1 VATIRVS
8 IINEGKLA
16 APAEVQAAV
25 AALQRQVSEH
35 FAPAWGVDA
44 TLSFVAGGAKPLPG
58 NWWLVI
64 LDDSDQ
70 AGALGYHDLTD
81 EAMLLGKVFVK
92 TARDASVRWTVT
104 ASHELLELLA
114 DPAINLTVCATEN
127 NNLVLYA
134 YEICD
139 PCQADEFGYAIDGV
153 AVSDFLFPS
162 WFETFHRAGAVP
174 LDYCGRVGAPFAI
187 LPGGYANVLDTGHP
201 ASAWTEKKGPAA
213 TIAGARFAERPAV
226 AGSRR
231 EQRRRGAARWTPSRL
246 ASTPAAAAGVA
257 AAAPAAAGSVIA
269 AATAAPVMAPVA
281 PAWPQS
287 LNVPRFLRIVDAAGR
302 SLLHLETPGAAA
314 KSVPDEISRVLDKLQ
329 AASLASIAPPRAQSV
344 IAALKAALDQTAV
357 LRPTDQLK
365 GSQPH
370 ELQLSLLAAAMSSG
384 ATMISGMTPATMTSV
399 GPPMR
404 PLSAL
409 DTTDFYQYGNFDP
422 GWLATF
428 FHLLDSRPA
437 PFPTHT
443 VRNISPIVRIDNNAT
458 IAIAG
463 DWGTGDAS
471 SRSIAQRM
479 ADLKPDHTI
488 HLGDI
493 YYAGAENE
501 VLNKFLAL
509 WPAGIGASAPSFALN
524 GNHEMYSGGIGYFQV
539 ALADPRFKAQQGLSY
554 FSLQND
560 HWTIIA
566 LDTAYFA
573 RNFYLDGLIDP
584 DVQIPW
590 LATLTR
596 AARQAGRRVILLT
609 HHAGVDIEPAGAAV
623 KVTVADLWDQVLHA
637 TDGGP
642 DYWYWR
648 HVHAG
653 YALAPF
659 PVAGGRNLMARCVG
673 HCGVPWLPF
682 GAERGL
688 GGSGFPL
695 EWGENRK
702 ANDVEEPARAL
713 NGFLVLRLGADKL
726 FEEFRDENGNLRWQR
741 QA

>member
-8 IINEGKLA
+8 IINESKLT
-16 APAEVQAAV
+16 APAEVQTAV

-35 FAPAWGVDA
+35 FAPAWGIDA
-44 TLSFVAGGAKPLPG
+44 ALSFVAPRAKPLAG
-58 NWWLVI
+58 SWWLVI

-81 EAMLLGKVFVK
+81 EAMPLGKVFVK
-92 TARDASVRWTVT
+92 TAQDAGVKWTIT

-162 WFETFHRAGAVP
+162 WFETFHRSGAVP
-174 LDYCGRVGAPFAI
+174 LDYCGRITSPFAL
-187 LPGGYANVLDTGHP
+187 LPGGYANVLDTGNP
-201 ASAWTEKKGPAA
+201 AGSWTEKKAPAA
-213 TIAGARFAERPAV
+213 MIAGARFAERPAV
-226 AGSRR
+226 PGSRR
-231 EQRRRGAARWTPSRL
+231 ERRRRGAAVWKPSHL
-246 ASTPAAAAGVA
+246 MSAPAAPATAAAAGSVATAAVSAPVMA
-257 AAAPAAAGSVIA
+257 AAAPA
-269 AATAAPVMAPVA
+269 
-281 PAWPQS
+281 WP
-287 LNVPRFLRIVDAAGR
+287 LPLLMPRLLRIVDAAGS
-302 SLLHLETPGAAA
+302 SLLHLETPNAAA
-314 KSVPDEISRVLDKLQ
+314 KSVPDEIQRVLDKLQ
-329 AASLASIAPPRAQSV
+329 AANLAGIAPPRAQSV
-344 IAALKAALDQTAV
+344 VAALKAALDQTAV
-357 LRPTDQLK
+357 TKPTDQLK

-384 ATMISGMTPATMTSV
+384 A
-399 GPPMR
+399 PPIR

-443 VRNISPIVRIDNNAT
+443 ARNISPIVRIDNGVT
-458 IAIAG
+458 IAITG

-471 SRSIAQRM
+471 SRSIAQRV

-501 VLNKFLAL
+501 VRSKFLAL
-509 WPAGIGASAPSFALN
+509 WPAGISPSAPSFALN
-524 GNHEMYSGGIGYFQV
+524 GNHEMYSGGVGYFQI
-539 ALADPRFKAQQGLSY
+539 ALTDPRFKAQQGLSY

-566 LDTAYFA
+566 VDTAYFA
-573 RNFYLDGLIDP
+573 RNFYLDGALDA
-584 DVQIPW
+584 DVQLPW
-590 LATLTR
+590 MATLTR

-609 HHAGVDIEPAGAAV
+609 HHAGVDVEPAGATV
-623 KVTVADLWDQVLHA
+623 KVTVADIWNQVLHA
-637 TDGGP
+637 MDGGP
-642 DYWYWR
+642 DYWYWG

-659 PVAGGRNLMARCVG
+659 PIAGGRRLMARCVG

-682 GAERGL
+682 GAESGL
-688 GGSGFPL
+688 GGNGFTL

-713 NGFLVLRLGADKL
+713 NGFLVLRLRDDQIV
-726 FEEFRDENGNLRWQR
+726 EEFRDENGNLRWR
-741 QA
+741 R

>member
-1 VATIRVS
+1 MATIQVS
-8 IINEGKLA
+8 IIDESQLA

-25 AALQRQVSEH
+25 AALQRQVSQH

-44 TLSFVAGGAKPLPG
+44 TLSFVAGGAKPPPG
-58 NWWLVI
+58 TWWLVI

-81 EAMLLGKVFVK
+81 EAMPLGKVFVK
-92 TARDASVRWTVT
+92 TARDAGVKWTVT

-114 DPAINLTVCATEN
+114 DPAINLTVCTTEN

-139 PCQADEFGYAIDGV
+139 PCQADEFGYTIDGV

-162 WFETFHRAGAVP
+162 WFETFHRSGAVP
-174 LDYCGRVGAPFAI
+174 FDYCGRISAPFAL

-201 ASAWTEKKGPAA
+201 QGSWTEKKGPAA
-213 TIAGARFAERPAV
+213 MIAGARFAARPAV
-226 AGSRR
+226 VGSRR
-231 EQRRRGAARWTPSRL
+231 ERRRRGAAGWQPSLL
-246 ASTPAAAAGVA
+246 ASRPAVAAATATPVMA
-257 AAAPAAAGSVIA
+257 AAAPA
-269 AATAAPVMAPVA
+269 
-281 PAWPQS
+281 WPPPH
-287 LNVPRFLRIVDAAGR
+287 VFPRLLRIVDAAGS
-302 SLLHLETPGAAA
+302 SLLHLETPNVGTN
-314 KSVPDEISRVLDKLQ
+314 SVPDEINRVLGKLQ
-329 AASLASIAPPRAQSV
+329 TANAAGIAPPRAQSV
-344 IAALKAALDQTAV
+344 ISALQAALDQAAAV
-357 LRPTDQLK
+357 KPTDQLK

-370 ELQLSLLAAAMSSG
+370 ELQLSLLAAAMTAG
-384 ATMISGMTPATMTSV
+384 ATTTPGASV
-399 GPPMR
+399 PLR

-409 DTTDFYQYGNFDP
+409 DTTDFYQYGSFDP

-437 PFPTHT
+437 PFPTHIA
-443 VRNISPIVRIDNNAT
+443 RNLNPIVRIDNSAT

-501 VLNKFLAL
+501 VRDKFLAL
-509 WPAGIGASAPSFALN
+509 WPPGLSAVAPSFALN
-524 GNHEMYSGGIGYFQV
+524 GNHEMYSGGVGYFQV
-539 ALADPRFKAQQGLSY
+539 ALTDPRFKAQQGLSY

-573 RNFYLDGLIDP
+573 RNFYLDGFIDT

-609 HHAGVDIEPAGAAV
+609 HHAGVDVEPAGGTI
-623 KVTVADLWDQVLHA
+623 KVTVADIWNHVLHA

-642 DYWYWR
+642 DYWYWG

-653 YALAPF
+653 YALAPIA
-659 PVAGGRNLMARCVG
+659 VAGGRKLMARCVG

-688 GGSGFPL
+688 AGNGFTL

-702 ANDVEEPARAL
+702 ANDLEEPARAL
-713 NGFLVLRLGADKL
+713 NGFLVLRLSADKIV
-726 FEEFRDENGNLRWQR
+726 EEFRDETGNLRWQR

>member
-1 VATIRVS
+1 MATIRVS
-8 IINEGKLA
+8 IINESKRA
-16 APAEVQAAV
+16 APAEVQVAV

-44 TLSFVAGGAKPLPG
+44 ALSFVAGGAKPLPG
-58 NWWLVI
+58 SWWLVI

-81 EAMLLGKVFVK
+81 EAMPLGKVFVK
-92 TARDASVRWTVT
+92 TAQDAGVKWTVT

-127 NNLVLYA
+127 DNLVLYA

-174 LDYCGRVGAPFAI
+174 LDYCGRVSTPFAL

-201 ASAWTEKKGPAA
+201 AGAWTEKKGPAA
-213 TIAGARFAERPAV
+213 MIAGARFAERPAV

-231 EQRRRGAARWTPSRL
+231 ERRRRGEAGWQPSRL
-246 ASTPAAAAGVA
+246 ASTPAAPAV
-257 AAAPAAAGSVIA
+257 APAAAPVVAPVIA
-269 AATAAPVMAPVA
+269 PAMAAVA
-281 PAWPQS
+281 PAWPPP
-287 LNVPRFLRIVDAAGR
+287 LTIPRLLRIVDAAGS
-302 SLLHLETPGAAA
+302 SLLHLETPNAAT
-314 KSVPDEISRVLDKLQ
+314 KSVPDEINRVLDKLQ
-329 AASLASIAPPRAQSV
+329 AANLAGIAPPRAQSV
-344 IAALKAALDQTAV
+344 IAALKAALDQTAAV
-357 LRPTDQLK
+357 KPTDQFK

-384 ATMISGMTPATMTSV
+384 ATSGAPMPSGA
-399 GPPMR
+399 PPMR

-409 DTTDFYQYGNFDP
+409 DTTDFYQYGTFDP

-443 VRNISPIVRIDNNAT
+443 ARNISPIVRMDNSVT
-458 IAIAG
+458 IAMAG

-501 VLNKFLAL
+501 VRSKFLAL
-509 WPAGIGASAPSFALN
+509 WPTGISPSAPSFALN
-524 GNHEMYSGGIGYFQV
+524 GNHEMYSGGTGYFQV
-539 ALADPRFKAQQGLSY
+539 ALTDPRFKAQQGLSY

-573 RNFYLDGLIDP
+573 RNFYLDGFIDT

-596 AARQAGRRVILLT
+596 AARQASRRVILLT
-609 HHAGVDIEPAGAAV
+609 HHAGVDVEPAGATV
-623 KVTVADLWDQVLHA
+623 KVTVADLWNQVLHA

-642 DYWYWR
+642 DYWYWG

-659 PVAGGRNLMARCVG
+659 QIAGGRNLMARCVG

-688 GGSGFPL
+688 GGNGFTL
-695 EWGENRK
+695 AWGENRK
-702 ANDVEEPARAL
+702 ANDLEEPARAL
-713 NGFLVLRLGADKL
+713 NGFLVLRLSADRIV
-726 FEEFRDENGNLRWQR
+726 EEFRDENGNLRWQR
-741 QA
+741 

>member
-1 VATIRVS
+1 MATIRVS
-8 IINEGKLA
+8 IINESTSIA
-16 APAEVQAAV
+16 AAEVQAAA

-35 FAPAWGVDA
+35 FAPSWGVDA
-44 TLSFVAGGAKPLPG
+44 ALSLVAPGPKPLPG
-58 NWWLVI
+58 SWWLVI

-81 EAMLLGKVFVK
+81 EAMPLGKVFVK
-92 TARDASVRWTVT
+92 TAQAAGVKWTIT

-127 NNLVLYA
+127 NSLVLYA

-162 WFETFHRAGAVP
+162 WFETFHRSGAVP
-174 LDYCGRVGAPFAI
+174 LDYCGRISEPFAL
-187 LPGGYANVLDTGHP
+187 LPGGYANVLDTGNP
-201 ASAWTEKKGPAA
+201 AGAWTEKTGPAA
-213 TIAGARFAERPAV
+213 MIAGARFAQRPSV
-226 AGSRR
+226 PGSRR
-231 EQRRRGAARWTPSRL
+231 ERRRRGAAVWMPSRL
-246 ASTPAAAAGVA
+246 TKAPASPAMAAA
-257 AAAPAAAGSVIA
+257 AAAPAMAA
-269 AATAAPVMAPVA
+269 A
-281 PAWPQS
+281 PAWPPP
-287 LNVPRFLRIVDAAGR
+287 LKMPRLLRIADAAGR
-302 SLLHLETPGAAA
+302 SLLHLEAPNAAT

-329 AASLASIAPPRAQSV
+329 VANAAGIAPPRAQSV
-344 IAALKAALDQTAV
+344 ITALKAARDQTAV
-357 LRPTDQLK
+357 SKPTDQLK

-370 ELQLSLLAAAMSSG
+370 ELQLSLLAAAMSSE
-384 ATMISGMTPATMTSV
+384 AMMTS
-399 GPPMR
+399 GAPPIR

-443 VRNISPIVRIDNNAT
+443 ARNISPIVRIENGVT
-458 IAIAG
+458 IALTG

-471 SRSIAQRM
+471 SRSIAQRI

-501 VLNKFLAL
+501 VRSKFLAL
-509 WPAGIGASAPSFALN
+509 WPTGISASAPSFALN
-524 GNHEMYSGGIGYFQV
+524 GNHEMYSGGLGYFQI
-539 ALADPRFKAQQGLSY
+539 ALTDPRFKAQQGLSY

-566 LDTAYFA
+566 VDTAYYA
-573 RNFYLDGLIDP
+573 RNFYLNGYIDT
-584 DVQIPW
+584 DVQLAW
-590 LATLTR
+590 MATLTR

-609 HHAGVDIEPAGAAV
+609 HHAGVDVEPAGAAV
-623 KVTVADLWDQVLHA
+623 TVTVADIWHQVLHA
-637 TDGGP
+637 MDGGP
-642 DYWYWR
+642 DYWYWG

-659 PVAGGRNLMARCVG
+659 PVAGGRSLMARCVG

-682 GAERGL
+682 NAESGL
-688 GGSGFPL
+688 GGNGFTL
-695 EWGENRK
+695 EWAENRK
-702 ANDVEEPARAL
+702 ANDVDEPARAL
-713 NGFLVLRLGADKL
+713 NGFLVLRLNGNQIA
-726 FEEFRDENGNLRWQR
+726 EEFRDENGNLRWR
-741 QA
+741 R

>member
-1 VATIRVS
+1 MATIRIS
-8 IINEGKLA
+8 IINESNLVTS
-16 APAEVQAAV
+16 AEVQTAA

-44 TLSFVAGGAKPLPG
+44 ALTFVATGAKPPSG
-58 NWWLVI
+58 SWWLVI

-81 EAMLLGKVFVK
+81 EAMPLGKVFVK
-92 TARDASVRWTVT
+92 TAQAAGVRWTIT

-114 DPAINLTVCATEN
+114 DPSINLTVCTTEN

-162 WFETFHRAGAVP
+162 WFETFHRSGAVP
-174 LDYCGRVGAPFAI
+174 LDYCGRISVPFAL

-201 ASAWTEKKGPAA
+201 AGAWTQKTGPAA
-213 TIAGARFAERPAV
+213 MIVGARFAQRPAV

-231 EQRRRGAARWTPSRL
+231 ERRRRGAASWLTSRAMNEPST
-246 ASTPAAAAGVA
+246 APAGPTAT
-257 AAAPAAAGSVIA
+257 APAARVVG
-269 AATAAPVMAPVA
+269 AATA
-281 PAWPQS
+281 PAWPPP
-287 LNVPRFLRIVDAAGR
+287 LKMPRLLRTPDAEGK
-302 SLLHLETPGAAA
+302 SLLHLETPNAAT
-314 KSVPDEISRVLDKLQ
+314 KSVPDEINRMVDKLQ
-329 AASLASIAPPRAQSV
+329 AASLAGVAPPRAQSV
-344 IAALKAALDQTAV
+344 ITALKAALDQTAASK
-357 LRPTDQLK
+357 PTDQLK

-370 ELQLSLLAAAMSSG
+370 ELQLSLLAAAMSSAATPSSG
-384 ATMISGMTPATMTSV
+384 ASPI
-399 GPPMR
+399 R

-409 DTTDFYQYGNFDP
+409 DATDFYQYGSFDP
-422 GWLATF
+422 GWLGTF
-428 FHLLDSRPA
+428 FHLLESRPA
-437 PFPTHT
+437 PFPTHIA
-443 VRNISPIVRIDNNAT
+443 RNISPIVRIDDGAT
-458 IAIAG
+458 IAITG

-501 VLNKFLAL
+501 VRNKFLAL
-509 WPAGIGASAPSFALN
+509 WPAGTSPSAPSFALN
-524 GNHEMYSGGIGYFQV
+524 GNHEMYSGGVGYFEV
-539 ALADPRFKAQQGLSY
+539 LLNDPRFKAQQGLSY

-566 LDTAYFA
+566 IDTAYYA
-573 RNFYLDGLIDP
+573 RNFYLDGFIDT
-584 DVQIPW
+584 DVQLPW
-590 LATLTR
+590 MATLTR

-609 HHAGVDIEPAGAAV
+609 HHAGVDIEPSGASVTA
-623 KVTVADLWDQVLHA
+623 TVADIWNQVLHA

-642 DYWYWR
+642 DYWYWG

-653 YALAPF
+653 YALAPL
-659 PVAGGRNLMARCVG
+659 PIAGGRNLMARCVG
-673 HCGVPWLPF
+673 HCGVPWLPYA
-682 GAERGL
+682 AESGL
-688 GGSGFPL
+688 GANGFTL

-713 NGFLVLRLGADKL
+713 NGFLVLRLRGDQIV
-726 FEEFRDENGNLRWQR
+726 EEFRDENGNLRWQR
-741 QA
+741 

>member
-8 IINEGKLA
+8 IINESKLVTA
-16 APAEVQAAV
+16 VEVQAAA

-44 TLSFVAGGAKPLPG
+44 ALSFVAAGAKPLAG
-58 NWWLVI
+58 SWWLVI

-81 EAMLLGKVFVK
+81 EAMPLGKVFVK
-92 TARDASVRWTVT
+92 TAQDAGVKWTVT

-162 WFETFHRAGAVP
+162 WFETFHRSGVVP
-174 LDYCGRVGAPFAI
+174 LDYCGRISVPFTL

-201 ASAWTEKKGPAA
+201 AGAWTEKKGPAV
-213 TIAGARFAERPAV
+213 TIVGARFAERPPV
-226 AGSRR
+226 PGSRR
-231 EQRRRGAARWTPSRL
+231 ERRRRGAASWMTSQLTSKL
-246 ASTPAAAAGVA
+246 AKAPVALAKAASAAAGAAPAMA
-257 AAAPAAAGSVIA
+257 AAAPA
-269 AATAAPVMAPVA
+269 
-281 PAWPQS
+281 WPPPFKM
-287 LNVPRFLRIVDAAGR
+287 PRLPRIVDAAGR
-302 SLLHLETPGAAA
+302 SLLHLETPNAAT
-314 KSVPDEISRVLDKLQ
+314 KSVPDEINRVLGKLQ
-329 AASLASIAPPRAQSV
+329 AANQAGNAPPRSQSV
-344 IAALKAALDQTAV
+344 IAALNAALDETAV
-357 LRPTDQLK
+357 TKPTDQLK

-370 ELQLSLLAAAMSSG
+370 GLQLSLLAAAMSSEAMTTSG
-384 ATMISGMTPATMTSV
+384 A
-399 GPPMR
+399 PPMR

-409 DTTDFYQYGNFDP
+409 DATDFYQYGNFDP

-443 VRNISPIVRIDNNAT
+443 ARNISPIVRIDNGVT
-458 IAIAG
+458 IAITG

-471 SRSIAQRM
+471 SRSIAQRI

-501 VLNKFLAL
+501 VRSKFLAL
-509 WPAGIGASAPSFALN
+509 WPAGISASAPSFTLN
-524 GNHEMYSGGIGYFQV
+524 GNHEMYSGGVGYFQI
-539 ALADPRFKAQQGLSY
+539 ALTDPRFKAQQGLSY

-566 LDTAYFA
+566 VDTAYFA
-573 RNFYLDGLIDP
+573 SNFYLNGALDA
-584 DVQIPW
+584 DVQLPW
-590 LATLTR
+590 MATLTR

-609 HHAGVDIEPAGAAV
+609 HHAGVDVEPAGATV
-623 KVTVADLWDQVLHA
+623 KATVADIWNQVLHA

-642 DYWYWR
+642 DYWYWG

-659 PVAGGRNLMARCVG
+659 PIGGGRSMMARCVG
-673 HCGVPWLPF
+673 HCGVPWLPYS
-682 GAERGL
+682 AESGL
-688 GGSGFPL
+688 GANGFTL
-695 EWGENRK
+695 AWGENRK

-713 NGFLVLRLGADKL
+713 NGFLMLRLSGNQL
-726 FEEFRDENGNLRWQR
+726 VEEFHDENGNLRWHR
-741 QA
+741 